1 MTVWLAFLLPAL
13 LSLLCLWVSVRHF
26 QRKGAPWN
34 NTWLYASE
42 TERQQMDTAP
52 LYRQTGVVFALLC
65 ALFVALAVEL
75 LLHTRWL
82 CWLAGMIAVATAG
95 YAIVSSAMMERQK
108 KPLKN
113 QHHD

>member
-65 ALFVALAVEL
+65 ALFALLALEGL
-75 LLHTRWL
+75 LKTGWL
-82 CWLAGMIAVATAG
+82 RWLAGLVVADTAG